1 MHTATTLL
9 TFQGGDIVKTTRDT
23 AFRFLLPSFFLLL
36 GALLIPAA
44 ANAQINFPKS
54 SYYLAIGDSIS
65 AGEGAMPVTQG
76 AIYRLYDQ
84 GVFGAKQDLDFSNIA
99 IRAARTYEVL
109 NYQVPEAICLTGFQP
124 SVVTITVGAND
135 FLREIE
141 QGHFPPDVAAI
152 ATRSAE
158 IVNRL
163 LNGANYVD
171 PQTGQA
177 RLCPGLPDVTVL
189 ITNNYTLPHPDP
201 TISAF
206 LNLAASGYAQYL
218 QGILSSTVPVPAG
231 SHVGIADLYTAF
243 KDRNGLL
250 LIQKKNGFTGPGPF
264 DFEVHPTNA
273 GHVVIAQAFQRA
285 WAALQ

>member
-1 MHTATTLL
+1 M
-9 TFQGGDIVKTTRDT
+9 KSTRDT

-36 GALLIPAA
+36 GALLFPAL

-54 SYYLAIGDSIS
+54 SYYLAMGDSIS

-99 IRAARTYEVL
+99 IRGARTYEVL

-135 FLREIE
+135 FLREFE
-141 QGHFPPDVAAI
+141 ERGTADVVGI
-152 ATRSAE
+152 AFRSAE

-163 LNGANYVD
+163 LYGATYAD
-171 PQTGQA
+171 QQTGLP
-177 RLCPGLPDVTVL
+177 RTCPGLPNVTVL
-189 ITNNYTLPHPDP
+189 IANNYTLPHPDP
-201 TISAF
+201 TISAL
-206 LNLAASGYAQYL
+206 LNLAASGYAQAL
-218 QGILSSTVPVPAG
+218 RAFLPTVLPAG
-231 SHVGIADLYTAF
+231 SHVGVADLYTAF

-250 LIQKKNGFTGPGPF
+250 LIQKKNGIAGPL

-273 GHVVIAQAFQRA
+273 GHAVIAQEFQRA

>member
-1 MHTATTLL
+1 M
-9 TFQGGDIVKTTRDT
+9 KPTRDS

-36 GALLIPAA
+36 GALLIPAP

-54 SYYLAIGDSIS
+54 GYYLAMGDSIS

-84 GVFGAKQDLDFSNIA
+84 GVFGAKQDLDFSIIA
-99 IRAARTYEVL
+99 IRAARTWEVL
-109 NYQVPEAICLTGFQP
+109 SYQVPEAICLTGFQP

-135 FLREIE
+135 FFAGDTDLFGI
-141 QGHFPPDVAAI
+141 AA
-152 ATRSAE
+152 RSAD

-163 LNGANYVD
+163 LNGASYLD
-171 PQTGQA
+171 PRTGQA
-177 RLCPGLPDVTVL
+177 RSCPGLPNVTVL
-189 ITNNYTLPHPDP
+189 IANNYTLPVPDP
-201 TISAF
+201 T
-206 LNLAASGYAQYL
+206 LNAQLDLLARTYDQL
-218 QGILSSTVPVPAG
+218 LRGILSSTVPVPAG
-231 SHVGIADLYTAF
+231 SRVGIADLYTAF

-250 LIQKKNGFTGPGPF
+250 LIQKKNGITGPGSF

-273 GHVVIAQAFQRA
+273 GHAAIAQAFQRA